1 MNFLALGVL
10 IVWLYFLYVFKR
22 SKLDFFRYIVG
33 SFGLFIFM
41 VIYIRPY
48 ITGPL
53 MGLVTSV
60 SGVFGKL
67 TGVFEAYRDYN
78 ILFVENNV
86 TREAISL
93 YVDYECSGV
102 IEMMVFISLL
112 TFFQVY
118 EVWQRVVIGI
128 LGCIAIFFSNVCR
141 IFLICIIIKVGG
153 NDMYY
158 FAHTIIGRLFFYM
171 LAILLYYFVFTR
183 AQIKKQKV
191 GGFNYAQ
198 HSEGSGE

>member
-1 MNFLALGVL
+1 MWIMSA
-10 IVWLYFLYVFKR
+10 R
-22 SKLDFFRYIVG
+22 
-33 SFGLFIFM
+33 
-41 VIYIRPY
+41 
-48 ITGPL
+48 
-53 MGLVTSV
+53 
-60 SGVFGKL
+60 
-67 TGVFEAYRDYN
+67 
-78 ILFVENNV
+78 
-86 TREAISL
+86 
-93 YVDYECSGV
+93 V